1 MNTGFIFPGE
11 DKRIAIKTHLK
22 YSKIEKHYTA
32 SRPVSKQ
39 TSYRLLIVAL
49 HKFLLLYLN
58 AEWLIDDTEYWIVS
72 LKGAKQRIP
81 GPATDRSWFG
91 KRSSS
96 RTFSEERLWGYY
108 PPELHGN
115 QTPAIG
121 YETDLSLC
129 CLCSQDWSKY
139 DEKLLQ
145 AVDDS
150 APDKVASLLNKRN
163 LLTTKL
169 DTEGRSAYHLAAM
182 RGHVDCLEVI
192 LIHAVDV
199 TALDG
204 SGLNALHLAAKHG
217 HHQCVKRLLQEKCPV
232 NAVDSYGRIALHHAA
247 TSGSFSCVQI
257 LCNFKSPLN
266 VRDDDGCTPLILA
279 AQMSNY
285 EMCRCL
291 IVRGGDV
298 NSRDKQGRTAL
309 MLACENNSVE
319 TVDVLVRSGANVS
332 LVDAL
337 GHDAIH
343 YSMVTGNTD
352 ILQLLHT
359 VPHRSYWNNEPELRR
374 RQHQVL
380 AKEKTTSPRKR
391 QAPLPPSTP
400 SIQSLSQSCEF
411 LSTGESTSPSYSS
424 TETLTPKDDQRLSE
438 EIVLLQQERQH
449 LLQTISNLEELVDKC
464 QREKV
469 LIAKDCGI
477 QKLEN
482 QIQELTNKLTEK
494 EKEHQDVIKQVEILQ
509 GRLSLHEGK
518 HQEDNESEEEM
529 LDSFPGVE
537 KLFLRKSMNDST
549 EEWLVSLQSQVESLT
564 TENQKLQGRL
574 QELEYLQK
582 EANEG
587 ESSGSLDFIPVL
599 LYDSLQAEF
608 EKLKEQYEQIQ
619 ATVVEEVNSATSE
632 KLVSMET
639 YEQLKVQHEQEVQK
653 LQEALD
659 ELKAKTDSKVE
670 VPSADVKSEEKDMAE
685 HESQDIQELIKKLKE
700 TQDRYEAATTEVQQL
715 EEQIQLGILSVE
727 VNETTRNT
735 ETIKMITE
743 HELESDKMELLRAGK
758 VKVEEEKVKALE
770 EKVNE
775 MEKTLT
781 HSVPLEEYNEMRM
794 SLNNSLEEISKENSL
809 LIEKY
814 NKAEDELK
822 ELKRSHFGESNEAS
836 REIKEQLEELSKAH
850 NELQDKCRELQI
862 QYETKVEELRTV
874 QSLYVPK
881 EEHEEVKDKL
891 SKSLSE
897 ANKQLSDLKV
907 KNNAIQQEITR
918 IQDEVEHQRTSYI
931 SQNEHVKMKESLEKS
946 LQDAKGMV
954 TKMKDQLAMKEKE
967 ISQRQ
972 EELEIMKGQTIQKE
986 EHEKIATSLKAE
998 VNSLIIKLNDLTKKH
1013 EKTCTEVF
1021 QVQREALFM
1030 KSEKNAAEEQV
1041 IAVQKQL
1048 NDFKSESEKI
1058 MELHKHIEDSAG
1070 LVKEKDKK
1078 ITELSKEVFKLKEA
1092 LNSLSEQSNTT
1103 VLLPKPTSQ
1112 THQQHAETMQRQQI
1126 RLLQQQLAQAES
1138 DHRAIVTIYRSHL
1151 LYAVQ
1156 GQMDE
1161 DVQNV
1166 LLQILKMHKHHE
1178 KAM

>member
-1 MNTGFIFPGE
+1 M
-11 DKRIAIKTHLK
+11 KRK
-22 YSKIEKHYTA
+22 
-32 SRPVSKQ
+32 
-39 TSYRLLIVAL
+39 
-49 HKFLLLYLN
+49 
-58 AEWLIDDTEYWIVS
+58 
-72 LKGAKQRIP
+72 
-81 GPATDRSWFG
+81 PATVNQGHRAVLQHP
-91 KRSSS
+91 KK
-96 RTFSEERLWGYY
+96 
-108 PPELHGN
+108 LHGN
-115 QTPAIG
+115 QTTASC
-121 YETDLSLC
+121 YETYLSLC
-129 CLCSQDWSKY
+129 CLFLSIQDWSKY

-145 AVDDS
+145 AVDGSD
-150 APDKVASLLNKRN
+150 PEKVASLLNKRT

-182 RGHVDCLEVI
+182 KGHVDCLEVI
-192 LIHAVDV
+192 LAHGVDV

-204 SGLNALHLAAKHG
+204 SGLNALHLAAKYG

-247 TSGSFSCVQI
+247 TSGNFSCVQT
-257 LCNFKSPLN
+257 LCNFKGPLN

-291 IVRGGDV
+291 IVRGEDV

-309 MLACENNSVE
+309 MLACENDSVE
-319 TVDVLVRSGANVS
+319 TVDVLVRSGANIS

-343 YSMVTGNTD
+343 YSMVTGNSD
-352 ILQLLHT
+352 ILQLLHAI
-359 VPHRSYWNNEPELRR
+359 PHRSYWNSEPELRK

-380 AKEKTTSPRKR
+380 AREKNTSPRKR

-400 SIQSLSQSCEF
+400 STQSPSHSSEI
-411 LSTGESTSPSYSS
+411 LSTSESTSPSYSS

-438 EIVLLQQERQH
+438 EIFLLQQERQH
-449 LLQTISNLEELVDKC
+449 LLQTISNLEQLVDKC

-469 LIAKDCGI
+469 LMAKDSGI

-482 QIQELTNKLTEK
+482 QIQELTNKLTDK
-494 EKEHQDVIKQVEILQ
+494 EQENQDVIKQIEILQ

-518 HQEDNESEEEM
+518 HSEDNESELMDEEEM
-529 LDSFPGVE
+529 LCGFAGTE
-537 KLFLRKSMNDST
+537 KLLSKKTLNNSG
-549 EEWLVSLQSQVESLT
+549 EEWVGLLQSQVESLT
-564 TENQKLQGRL
+564 TENQELQGRL

-582 EANEG
+582 GANEE

-599 LYDSLQAEF
+599 LYNSLQAEF
-608 EKLKEQYEQIQ
+608 EKLKEQYEQAQ
-619 ATVVEEVNSATSE
+619 ATIMAHEEGINSAPSE
-632 KLVSMET
+632 KLVSVEV
-639 YEQLKVQHEQEVQK
+639 YEQLKVEHEQEVQR
-653 LQEALD
+653 LQEVLD
-659 ELKAKTDSKVE
+659 ELEAKTDSKVE
-670 VPSADVKSEEKDMAE
+670 VPTIDVKDVTE
-685 HESQDIQELIKKLKE
+685 HERQDVQELIQKLKE
-700 TQDRYEAATTEVQQL
+700 TQDKYEAAMVEVQRL

-727 VNETTRNT
+727 EKEAVKNI
-735 ETIKMITE
+735 ETINKTIPE
-743 HELESDKMELLRAGK
+743 HELESVKMELLRALKAK
-758 VKVEEEKVKALE
+758 VQEEKKVKALE

-775 MEKTLT
+775 IEKTLI
-781 HSVPLEEYNEMRM
+781 HSVPLEEYDEMRM
-794 SLNNSLEEISKENSL
+794 SLNISLEEISKENSL

-814 NKAEDELK
+814 NEVEDELK
-822 ELKRSHFGESNEAS
+822 ELKRSHFGVLTEDGTEAS
-836 REIKEQLEELSKAH
+836 RETKEQSEELTKAH
-850 NELQDKCRELQI
+850 KELQENWRELQAE
-862 QYETKVEELRTV
+862 YEKKVEELGSVREELKST
-874 QSLYVPK
+874 YVPK
-881 EEHEEVKDKL
+881 EEHEEVKEKL

-907 KNNAIQQEITR
+907 KHNAIQQEITR
-918 IQDEVEHQRTSYI
+918 LQNEVEHQKMNSI
-931 SQNEHVKMKESLEKS
+931 SRNEYAKTKESLEKS
-946 LQDAKGMV
+946 LQDTKG
-954 TKMKDQLAMKEKE
+954 TINNLKDQLALKERE
-967 ISQRQ
+967 ISEQQ
-972 EELEIMKGQTIQKE
+972 KELETMKGRTIQKE

-1030 KSEKNAAEEQV
+1030 KSEKHAAEDQLA
-1041 IAVQKQL
+1041 AVQKQL
-1048 NDFKSESEKI
+1048 NDLKSESKRI
-1058 MELHKHIEDSAG
+1058 IELHKHIEDSAG

-1092 LNSLSEQSNTT
+1092 LNSLSERSSAAA
-1103 VLLPKPTSQ
+1103 LPPKPASQ
-1112 THQQHAETMQRQQI
+1112 PNQQQAESTQRQI
-1126 RLLQQQLAQAES
+1126 RSLQQQLAQAES

-1178 KAM
+1178 QAM